1 MSISSLI
8 PALKGNGRRRAVDEV
23 DRLRE
28 NEVIILTN
36 LHAAGDEIALL
47 RNDVAVKEAEAAE
60 ERRLR
65 GEAER
70 RAAVA
75 EQERNDMH
83 AELLRLQ
90 ARFGP
95 QIAAEANANR
105 IDVPRAI
112 RPVDCPEDQATAP
125 IDVRPLW
132 AALGTEPAATA
143 DPGRV
148 PSWAVIGAD
157 LPGGVDA

>member
-1 MSISSLI
+1 VSISSLI
-8 PALKGNGRRRAVDEV
+8 PALKGSGRRRAVDEV

-47 RNDVAVKEAEAAE
+47 RNDLLVKEAELAE

-65 GEAER
+65 AEADQ

-105 IDVPRAI
+105 IDVLRAI

-125 IDVRPLW
+125 IDVRPPREA
-132 AALGTEPAATA
+132 AALGLLGTP
-143 DPGRV
+143 
-148 PSWAVIGAD
+148 
-157 LPGGVDA
+157 